1 MSTILEILSDTN
13 KNIESI
19 KAHKN
24 NNYLRKFMEA
34 AFVPEKKVLLP
45 EGRPP
50 FEPLKDSAHQN
61 PGAFWQIA
69 KKMDVFYRN
78 DVKSVI
84 RETAFIRALE
94 SVSEVEAD
102 LLLMMKDQTVDL
114 IYPNVTYENLKNV
127 GYF

>member
-1 MSTILEILSDTN
+1 MSTILEILSDAN
-13 KNIESI
+13 KNIKTI
-19 KAHKN
+19 VAYKN
-24 NNYLRKFMEA
+24 NAYLRKFMEA

-61 PGAFWQIA
+61 PGALWQIA
-69 KKMDVFYRN
+69 KKLDVLYRT
-78 DVKSVI
+78 DVKPII
-84 RETAFIRALE
+84 REVAFIRALE

-102 LLLMMKDQTVDL
+102 LLMMMKDQTVEL
-114 IYPNVTYENLKNV
+114 IYPELTYEKLKDV

>member
-1 MSTILEILSDTN
+1 
-13 KNIESI
+13 
-19 KAHKN
+19 
-24 NNYLRKFMEA
+24 MEA

-61 PGAFWQIA
+61 PGALWQIA
-69 KKMDVFYRN
+69 KKLDVLYRT
-78 DVKSVI
+78 DVKPII
-84 RETAFIRALE
+84 REVAFIRALE

-114 IYPNVTYENLKNV
+114 IYPELTHEKLKDV

>member
-1 MSTILEILSDTN
+1 MSAILDILADAN
-13 KNIESI
+13 KNIKTILS
-19 KAHKN
+19 HKN
-24 NNYLRKFMEA
+24 NAYLRKFMEA

-50 FEPLKDSAHQN
+50 FESLKDSVYQN
-61 PGAFWQIA
+61 PGALWQVA
-69 KKMDVFYRN
+69 KKLDVLYRT
-78 DVKSVI
+78 DVKPIV
-84 RETAFIRALE
+84 REVAYIRALE

-114 IYPNVTYENLKNV
+114 IYPNLTYENLKNV